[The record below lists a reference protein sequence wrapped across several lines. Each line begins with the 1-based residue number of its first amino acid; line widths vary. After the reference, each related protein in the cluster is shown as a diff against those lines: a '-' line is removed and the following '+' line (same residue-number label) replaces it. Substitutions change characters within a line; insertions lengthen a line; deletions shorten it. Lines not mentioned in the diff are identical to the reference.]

1 MNQARLEHS
10 IPHSNFNSSFQN
22 STQFSQP
29 APAVPPI
36 HIPETRKSV
45 QIQEIK
51 SEISFFIFLLDVI
64 FSSTNDIA
72 TQSNLRKRQ

>member
-1 MNQARLEHS
+1 MNQARLDHS

-22 STQFSQP
+22 STFSHQAP
-29 APAVPPI
+29 PAVPPI

-51 SEISFFIFLLDVI
+51 SESIF
-64 FSSTNDIA
+64 
-72 TQSNLRKRQ
+72 

>member
-1 MNQARLEHS
+1 MENVMNQARLDHS

-22 STQFSQP
+22 STFSHQAP
-29 APAVPPI
+29 PAVPPI

-51 SEISFFIFLLDVI
+51 SESFLISSYKTILWVL
-64 FSSTNDIA
+64 
-72 TQSNLRKRQ
+72 